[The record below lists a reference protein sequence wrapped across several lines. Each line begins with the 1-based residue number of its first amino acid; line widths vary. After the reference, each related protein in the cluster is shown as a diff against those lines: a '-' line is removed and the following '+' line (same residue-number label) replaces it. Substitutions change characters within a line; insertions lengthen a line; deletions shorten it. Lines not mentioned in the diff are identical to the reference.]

1 MATTTLDR
9 TKVTA
14 LLDRARREID
24 QGLLPGCQV
33 ALALDGEVVVSE
45 AFGDATTDTRFVA
58 FSCTKAPVAS
68 VMWQLIA
75 EGKVSPDDRVA
86 DHIPT
91 FASNGKDV
99 VTVEQVMLHTSG
111 FPYAPLGDPAWRT
124 REGRQA
130 KFADWRLSWEPGTRF
145 EYHATSAHWVLA
157 ELIEIHTGIPYND
170 ALQQRVTDPLGLP
183 RILGVRQDD
192 GGGPIAELVVV
203 GELPT
208 PEAIEA
214 AFGVRIDLS
223 LLISA
228 ETSSA
233 SLVGLNAPEAQ
244 ELGIP
249 GGGGVMRATDLALF
263 YQGLLH
269 NAGDL
274 WEPALLADV
283 TSRVRNSFPDMLGT
297 PANRSLGLVIAGD
310 DGHSNLRGMGR
321 TVSPRAFGHNGAGG
335 QIAFADPAT
344 GLSFVYFT
352 NGLDEDMLRQA
363 RRGTALASLAATC
376 TTA

>member
-1 MATTTLDR
+1 
-9 TKVTA
+9 
-14 LLDRARREID
+14 
-24 QGLLPGCQV
+24 
-33 ALALDGEVVVSE
+33 
-45 AFGDATTDTRFVA
+45 
-58 FSCTKAPVAS
+58 
-68 VMWQLIA
+68 MWQLIA

-86 DHIPT
+86 EHIPT

-111 FPYAPLGDPAWRT
+111 FPYAPLGPPDWWT
-124 REGRQA
+124 REGRLA
-130 KFADWRLSWEPGTRF
+130 RFADWRLTWEPGTRF

-157 ELIEIHTGIPYND
+157 ELIEIHTGLPYND

-183 RILGVRQDD
+183 RILGVRPGD
-192 GGGPIAELVVV
+192 GAPVAELGVV

-214 AFGVRIDLS
+214 AFGVRVDLS
-223 LLISA
+223 QLLNP
-228 ETSSA
+228 ETASA
-233 SLVGLNAPEAQ
+233 SLIGLNAPEAQ
-244 ELGIP
+244 ELGLP

-269 NAGDL
+269 NPGEL

-283 TSRVRNSFPDMLGT
+283 TSRVRNTFPDMLGT

-310 DGHSNLRGMGR
+310 DGRSNLRGMGR
-321 TVSPRAFGHNGAGG
+321 TASPRAFGHNGAGG
-335 QIAFADPAT
+335 QIAFADPDT

-352 NGLDEDMLRQA
+352 NGLDEDILRQS
-363 RRGTALASLAATC
+363 RRGTALASLAADC
-376 TTA
+376 ATT